1 MDDVLALQN
10 PAGTAAPSE
19 DGRAQGFHRD
29 AAQLPLY
36 HPEGHRSPPRIEF
49 DGVGVAGRDNALRRV
64 SRASR
69 TLPSARPRNGRL
81 RRCRWAD
88 RRHAN
93 DPCRRLS
100 PVAERPGESPLTEP
114 TTVAQPWPREPLK
127 LPLKRLCC
135 GLVSS
140 GASGGATPLGAT
152 VRADRSCLGR
162 GRWAPQLCLV
172 DGRVSALG
180 RPGHDDWSV
189 PLLGHTRLESTV
201 RYLGIEVDA
210 DYSGY

>member
-19 DGRAQGFHRD
+19 YGRAQGFHRD

-69 TLPSARPRNGRL
+69 TLSSARPRNGGL

-93 DPCRRLS
+93 DPSRRIWPIAEHPADVAS
-100 PVAERPGESPLTEP
+100 PTVSGRTGLTAGTGIHAPEP
-114 TTVAQPWPREPLK
+114 T
-127 LPLKRLCC
+127 
-135 GLVSS
+135 GLRQ
-140 GASGGATPLGAT
+140 TQT
-152 VRADRSCLGR
+152 RI
-162 GRWAPQLCLV
+162 
-172 DGRVSALG
+172 
-180 RPGHDDWSV
+180 
-189 PLLGHTRLESTV
+189 LL
-201 RYLGIEVDA
+201 
-210 DYSGY
+210 